1 MVKYRRPKSENMI
14 DIRTGRGSPD
24 DRQEQIYN
32 RNRHENI
39 AYRDQLR
46 SMVNGTPLP
55 RPDPRREMPGGEL
68 AIGKGQSRQDFWTAL
83 KEASW
88 VQTTADELST
98 THYRDKF
105 LWVFPM
111 SPGEKLSGGLVGT
124 YKEKGNVEA
133 SQFLLDTF
141 KRARTSGFKISPINE
156 QPAPLPLTFKAK
168 Q

>member
-46 SMVNGTPLP
+46 SMVNDTPLP

-88 VQTTADELST
+88 VDTRTEQDVQNMRIPFWNGFDKLGWRKEDYQNE
-98 THYRDKF
+98 YRPKA
-105 LWVFPM
+105 
-111 SPGEKLSGGLVGT
+111 KA
-124 YKEKGNVEA
+124 YN
-133 SQFLLDTF
+133 QFLLDTF